1 MSEELKKERSLK
13 KAEATQKAPEPELP
27 DLEGARWYDEP
38 REKIFKRLKSD
49 PDYGLTDGDA
59 KVRLGFYGKNKYF
72 KTERMSVGK
81 YLSSMR
87 PEPLT
92 WLFLCVAVLYGVFVS
107 VSAAVFITLAIILGY
122 FVLFITGLRAVRI
135 LESASQTALPTVAV
149 IRGGRRVVI
158 SQEQVVPGDVFELE
172 VGDLVP
178 ADARLIESD
187 GLVTFEYGVT
197 EAMGDVYKDASFA
210 SFRNL
215 RPGACKNLVFASTIV
230 KAGRGKAIA
239 YNTGKMTR
247 MSRLCRNKNP
257 SAYNSLETFK
267 KMRAKA
273 MASTLLCIALVFV
286 LGIFTYTGVFSK
298 DDPLYGFLMI
308 LSFASSLLSQFY
320 PIIAQ
325 IVVARGV
332 FGASESGDSV
342 SSGSIIR
349 HPEKLDELRSVDTLI
364 VPKQALVRSH
374 DTRLFSVFESG
385 ELYERGDIE
394 SSEGAKRLLR
404 LALVSTGLYGSSRL
418 VTISEAQKDPGV
430 EREAIRRAVQDMGL
444 YDSTLDE
451 SFPILE
457 HRDAD
462 GECVFDT
469 TLYSSMGQ
477 FVAVCRGSSEELL
490 GRCTHYF
497 ENGRY
502 VHITENVRR
511 RFETLAKR
519 LMRMSCTVLAV
530 ATTTSRYNRIKRI
543 DELHSGMVFEGF
555 VCLEEP
561 VLKDSAK
568 MLKACSDAGIR
579 VILTFKDKSEQNY
592 QFAKA
597 QGFLSTRDEIAD
609 LEELYENMG
618 DVLEF
623 SVLENVTPEY
633 MQSTV
638 AYLRKKGHRVGFM
651 GMELDDVPSMKSAN
665 VCFTQCET
673 LSKRF
678 VAKGAA
684 VEKKV
689 KGSSSWDALRFAC
702 DVVVSRVSEDE
713 NGGFNAVVG
722 AVMHAKMIFRSM
734 DRVLCYLLSTAI
746 ARLLMLIGTLFTGI
760 PLITALQLI
769 LLGVLVDLPAVMVMA
784 FEPCGRAVLK
794 EKATKHE
801 LLGTLSEYV
810 MPAITGVAMFLVGI
824 LSVIVCKNL
833 SMTGGQLTT
842 VSLLTLI
849 LSSWALLLSSS
860 SKDLVFNGEIRFSN
874 MFVAALVMQAAEI
887 ALFLLIEP
895 FGRVVGVH
903 RTSWLAAAVLF
914 GAFLASFF
922 IFELLK
928 LAKHIR
934 LQKSEPIAEEVTD
947 DTSDAPS
954 QTDADDVPA
963 HEAYEEDIPADESD
977 SDDAPTDESDT
988 DDANTNEIDEERIE
1002 ITFGADV

>member
-1 MSEELKKERSLK
+1 
-13 KAEATQKAPEPELP
+13 
-27 DLEGARWYDEP
+27 
-38 REKIFKRLKSD
+38 
-49 PDYGLTDGDA
+49 
-59 KVRLGFYGKNKYF
+59 
-72 KTERMSVGK
+72 
-81 YLSSMR
+81 
-87 PEPLT
+87 
-92 WLFLCVAVLYGVFVS
+92 
-107 VSAAVFITLAIILGY
+107 
-122 FVLFITGLRAVRI
+122 
-135 LESASQTALPTVAV
+135 
-149 IRGGRRVVI
+149 
-158 SQEQVVPGDVFELE
+158 
-172 VGDLVP
+172 
-178 ADARLIESD
+178 
-187 GLVTFEYGVT
+187 
-197 EAMGDVYKDASFA
+197 
-210 SFRNL
+210 
-215 RPGACKNLVFASTIV
+215 
-230 KAGRGKAIA
+230 
-239 YNTGKMTR
+239 
-247 MSRLCRNKNP
+247 
-257 SAYNSLETFK
+257 
-267 KMRAKA
+267 

-364 VPKQALVRSH
+364 VPKEALVRSH

-404 LALVSTGLYGSSRL
+404 LALVSTGLYGSARL

-444 YDSTLDE
+444 YDSALDE
-451 SFPILE
+451 SYPILE

-597 QGFLSTRDEIAD
+597 QGFLGTRDEIAD

-684 VEKKV
+684 VDKKV

-734 DRVLCYLLSTAI
+734 DRVLCFLLSTALS
-746 ARLLMLIGTLFTGI
+746 RLLMLIGTLFTGI

-784 FEPCGRAVLK
+784 FEPCGRSVLK
-794 EKATKHE
+794 EKVSERE
-801 LLGTLSEYV
+801 LLGTPIEYV

-842 VSLLTLI
+842 VSLLSLI
-849 LSSWALLLSSS
+849 LSSWALLVSSS

-874 MFVAALVMQAAEI
+874 MFVAALTMQAAEI
-887 ALFLLIEP
+887 ALFLLIKP

-903 RTSWLAAAVLF
+903 RMPWFVAAVLF
-914 GAFLASFF
+914 GAFLVSFLV
-922 IFELLK
+922 FELLK

-947 DTSDAPS
+947 DTPDAPS

-963 HEAYEEDIPADESD
+963 HEAYEEDILADESD
-977 SDDAPTDESDT
+977 TDDALTAETDLFDTSTDESDT
-988 DDANTNEIDEERIE
+988 DDANTNESDEERIE
-1002 ITFGADV
+1002 ITFGAEV